1 MKKLQSFACYA
12 MVTPVLLFGSGTL
25 LADQHTGSE
34 SDDMSESI
42 QLDESEANTD
52 MDVTQ
57 ESQNSGYLESAPA
70 NGMHASKLIGADV
83 MSNDD
88 ETVGSISELI
98 IDESGQVVAV
108 VVGVGGFLGMGEKDV
123 AINWDDIT
131 KSGTGDDQ
139 ELRVTLTREDLSSAP
154 MFEDLN

>member
-1 MKKLQSFACYA
+1 MKKLQSFVCYA
-12 MVTPVLLFGSGTL
+12 LVTPVLAFGSGTL

-34 SDDMSESI
+34 SGDMSESI
-42 QLDESEANTD
+42 QLNESETQTD
-52 MDVTQ
+52 MDVSQ
-57 ESQNSGYLESAPA
+57 GNQNSGYLDSAPA
-70 NGMHASKLIGADV
+70 NGMHASALLGADV

-154 MFEDLN
+154 MFEDLD